1 MGESTSLKEILST
14 LTKRILLIMI
24 VTAAATAAGG
34 LISFFA
40 LTPIYENSTQILVNQ
55 SKNERKEVQ
64 FNDVQTNLQLINTYN
79 VIIKSPAILDEVIK
93 EMGLSMTSQELN
105 DKITV
110 SSEQDS
116 QVVNISVRDEN
127 AETAAHIANTIASVF
142 QDKITSIMNVDNV
155 SILSKA
161 EVSEHPSPVS
171 PKPLLNIAIAFA
183 AGLAG
188 SIGLAFLLEHLD
200 NTIKSD
206 EQLESLLDIPAL
218 GTVSTIAVS
227 NLKKRGVDILA
238 LRKNRGS
245 RMRRNVIAMTEPKSL
260 NSEQYRTIRTN
271 IEFASV
277 DRQMKSVM
285 ITSACPGEG
294 KSTTAANLAVVFAQQ
309 GKKVLLIDADLRK
322 PTVHTAFFLENTVGL
337 TSVLLKKS
345 SMEQAVQAS
354 NEKHLDVLTSGPIPP
369 NPAELLSSKWMKEL
383 AYEACAAYDMVIFDT
398 PPILAVAD
406 AQILGNVADGSVL
419 VISSGKTE
427 KEQAAKAK
435 EALETCKSKLL
446 GAIMNGKKLSKHSE
460 YGYYGNK
467 DNFMQNK

>member
-1 MGESTSLKEILST
+1 M
-14 LTKRILLIMI
+14 
-24 VTAAATAAGG
+24 
-34 LISFFA
+34 
-40 LTPIYENSTQILVNQ
+40 
-55 SKNERKEVQ
+55 
-64 FNDVQTNLQLINTYN
+64 
-79 VIIKSPAILDEVIK
+79 
-93 EMGLSMTSQELN
+93 
-105 DKITV
+105 
-110 SSEQDS
+110 
-116 QVVNISVRDEN
+116 
-127 AETAAHIANTIASVF
+127 
-142 QDKITSIMNVDNV
+142 
-155 SILSKA
+155 
-161 EVSEHPSPVS
+161 
-171 PKPLLNIAIAFA
+171 
-183 AGLAG
+183 
-188 SIGLAFLLEHLD
+188 
-200 NTIKSD
+200 
-206 EQLESLLDIPAL
+206 
-218 GTVSTIAVS
+218 
-227 NLKKRGVDILA
+227 A
-238 LRKNRGS
+238 LRKSRDS

-322 PTVHTAFFLENTVGL
+322 PTVHTAFFLENMVGL

-446 GAIMNGKKLSKHSE
+446 GAIINGKKLSKHSE

>member
-55 SKNERKEVQ
+55 SKNDQKEVQ

-93 EMGLSMTSQELN
+93 EIGLSMTFQELN

-142 QDKITSIMNVDNV
+142 KGKITSIMNVDNV

-200 NTIKSD
+200 NTIKSE
-206 EQLESLLDIPAL
+206 EQLESLLDIPVL
-218 GTVSTIAVS
+218 GTVSTIA
-227 NLKKRGVDILA
+227 N
-238 LRKNRGS
+238 
-245 RMRRNVIAMTEPKSL
+245 EPKTAKSL
-260 NSEQYRTIRTN
+260 HGIQSEK
-271 IEFASV
+271 A
-277 DRQMKSVM
+277 
-285 ITSACPGEG
+285 G
-294 KSTTAANLAVVFAQQ
+294 
-309 GKKVLLIDADLRK
+309 
-322 PTVHTAFFLENTVGL
+322 
-337 TSVLLKKS
+337 
-345 SMEQAVQAS
+345 
-354 NEKHLDVLTSGPIPP
+354 SGHFG
-369 NPAELLSSKWMKEL
+369 
-383 AYEACAAYDMVIFDT
+383 V
-398 PPILAVAD
+398 
-406 AQILGNVADGSVL
+406 
-419 VISSGKTE
+419 
-427 KEQAAKAK
+427 
-435 EALETCKSKLL
+435 
-446 GAIMNGKKLSKHSE
+446 
-460 YGYYGNK
+460 
-467 DNFMQNK
+467 